1 MSQPVDAPVQA
12 VATAELCK
20 ALEHALVQHFGV
32 VRSIAKLERRPS
44 PYRTSFAL
52 EELDLLLD
60 DGTRLQLMF
69 KDLGSQG
76 LLAGARQ
83 AKPAFLYNPLRE
95 IESYRAIL
103 APSRLG
109 TAICYGA
116 IVEPQLGRYWLF
128 LEKVPGVELYQ
139 VGEFATW
146 LQVARWLAGMHTRVA
161 EDVERLT
168 GAAHLLI
175 YDGDFYRQWVRRAQV
190 FLQHGKALQ
199 SRDARRGFE
208 RLAARYDQVVERLVA
223 LPVTF
228 IHGEF
233 YPSNVLIQE
242 TAAELRVCPV
252 DWEMAAVGPGLIDLA
267 ALTTGRWTEDKR
279 IALAMAYRAELAPNG
294 GWLPAPET
302 FLAALDYCHLHL
314 AVQWLGWAPD
324 WSPPPEH
331 AQDWLREALRL
342 AEKVGLC

>member
-1 MSQPVDAPVQA
+1 MQA

-20 ALEHALVQHFGV
+20 ALEHALSQHFGV

-76 LLAGARQ
+76 LLAVARQ
-83 AKPAFLYNPLRE
+83 AKPAFLYDPLRE
-95 IESYRAIL
+95 IETYRAIL
-103 APSRLG
+103 APNRIG
-109 TAICYGA
+109 AATCYGA
-116 IVEPQLGRYWLF
+116 VIDPLLGRYWLF

-139 VGEFATW
+139 VGEFTTW
-146 LQVARWLAGMHTRVA
+146 QQVSRWLAVMHGRFA
-161 EDVERLT
+161 EDVKLLT

-175 YDGDFYRQWVRRAQV
+175 YDRDFYRLWVCRAQE
-190 FLQHGKALQ
+190 FLRHGKALE
-199 SRDARRGFE
+199 SRDVRRRFD
-208 RLAARYDQVVERLVA
+208 RLTAGYDRVVERLVA
-223 LPVTF
+223 LPITF

-267 ALTTGRWTEDKR
+267 ALTAGRWTGEKR
-279 IALAMAYRAELAPNG
+279 IALAMAYRAELVPNE
-294 GWLPAPET
+294 GWPPAPEV

-314 AVQWLGWAPD
+314 AVQWLGWASD

-331 AQDWLREALRL
+331 AQDWLFEALRL
-342 AEKVGLC
+342 AEKLRL

>member
-1 MSQPVDAPVQA
+1 MQA
-12 VATAELCK
+12 VANAELCK
-20 ALEHALVQHFGV
+20 ALEHALSQHFGV

-60 DGTRLQLMF
+60 DGTRLRLMF

-76 LLAGARQ
+76 LLAGARE

-95 IESYRAIL
+95 IETYRAIL

-109 TAICYGA
+109 EAFCYGA
-116 IVEPQLGRYWLF
+116 VVEPQIGRYWLF

-146 LQVARWLAGMHTRVA
+146 QQVARWLAGMHGRFA
-161 EDVERLT
+161 EDVKSLT
-168 GAAHLLI
+168 RATPLLR
-175 YDGDFYRQWVRRAQV
+175 YDGDFYRLWMRRAQG
-190 FLQHGKALQ
+190 FLRQGDSLESK
-199 SRDARRGFE
+199 DVRRRFE
-208 RLAARYDQVVERLVA
+208 RLAGRYDQVVERLVA

-233 YPSNVLIQE
+233 YPSNVLIQN

-279 IALAMAYRAELAPNG
+279 IALAIAYRAELAPNG
-294 GWLPAPET
+294 GWPPASEA
-302 FLAALDYCHLHL
+302 FLAALDFCHLHL

-331 AQDWLREALRL
+331 AYNWLREALRL
-342 AEKVGLC
+342 ADKVRLSG